1 MMKLGYDIGD
11 RVIQVYDLVVGEVV
25 KFYYPTAC
33 RQQTMILCDDG
44 RKYHA
49 PSETFIE
56 VSELQEEIPSRIK
69 RRPPQ
74 VAGAVGPPAA
84 QEITQPLL
92 IPHDYR
98 EVKIAEGMTVTID
111 LEELK
116 RQLVES
122 HYPQSGLNY
131 GA

>member
-11 RVIQVYDLVVGEVV
+11 RVIQVYDRVVGEVV

-49 PSETFIE
+49 PSETFAK
-56 VSELQEEIPSRIK
+56 VSKLQEEIVSRIK
-69 RRPPQ
+69 RRPP
-74 VAGAVGPPAA
+74 VAMKVGLPVAH
-84 QEITQPLL
+84 EITQSLL

-122 HYPQSGLNY
+122 HYRQSGLNY